1 MYEKGKKLD
10 SKGIILAC
18 VGIIAVCIAI
28 NIAFAVFPPMG
39 RSDGTSSEE
48 SSIGTNSASEVSG
61 DESDDGPE
69 TDGAD
74 GQGETT
80 HVDPSIVAVPDNLPE
95 EATQAGFQDAVA
107 AYLTSLTPRIRR
119 SREDAYRVERL
130 ECGNGPRWLR
140 YPLLG
145 HPRLLPQRDGDS
157 RDRRFHQGRGLQRRD
172 VLIQMKNAP
181 GPYTTEPSLLLFRRR
196 LAALMEGDRHRS
208 G

>member
-1 MYEKGKKLD
+1 MYDKGKKLD

-48 SSIGTNSASEVSG
+48 SSIGTDGASEVSG

-74 GQGETT
+74 GQGETA

-107 AYLTSLTPRIRR
+107 AYLTSLTSEYGVPEKTLIE
-119 SREDAYRVERL
+119 SSDVNAGMGPDA
-130 ECGNGPRWLR
+130 PIS
-140 YPLLG
+140 LLG

-157 RDRRFHQGRGLQRRD
+157 RDRRFHQGRGFN
-172 VLIQMKNAP
+172 V
-181 GPYTTEPSLLLFRRR
+181 GTY
-196 LAALMEGDRHRS
+196 
-208 G
+208 